1 MGCGVSMNARMSKS
15 EKAIKAAILI
25 QRWYRRYLAR
35 LEARRMCTWR
45 IFQSIEYHNEQ
56 DQLKLHNFF
65 IDMMDHIGDPG
76 PVQETQERSRFPV
89 LLQEDLTTGVKG
101 TDKESEEDVAS
112 EYESISVPPEY
123 TGLRLHFPLTVTQVT
138 QMVEYFREKKAL
150 HARYAIQLLHEARK
164 RLRLMGNI
172 NKATTGVLHEITICG
187 DLHGSLDDL
196 FVVFY
201 KNGLPSP
208 ETPYVF
214 NGDFVDR
221 GPHSV
226 EIALL
231 LLAFLL
237 VYPYQVFLNRGNHE
251 DYNMNLRYGFIKE
264 IIIKYKKNA
273 SVLVK
278 HFRDVFSWLPLA
290 TIIDKKIFIA
300 HGGIS
305 DTTDLE
311 CIATLERHKYI
322 TVLMPPSCDEDP
334 LGILTGRERIDLEW
348 RQVLDLLWSDPRG
361 KLGCGPN
368 TFRGG
373 GCYFGPD
380 VTGKFLKENDMQ
392 LIIRSHECK
401 YEGYEFTHN
410 GQVLTIFSASNYY
423 EEGSNRGAYVKIGP
437 DLQPRLVQYMCT
449 SFHTEKEM
457 ALSQRSERL
466 SIIEKAA
473 IVYLKEECYANKT
486 ALMEAFR
493 QMDPSDKGVITLRNW
508 IKTMTSV
515 LNLDLPWRALKNQL
529 VTTPD
534 RDLVYYKSLFET
546 FAVSHRF
553 KETSF
558 TEAMYRCRHELETI
572 FRAMDKDNSGFISM
586 DEFEES
592 CHILSQHMNT
602 PLPDDVIKDMAYSM
616 DFNHDGCIDF
626 NEFLEAFR
634 LVDGDFKRPCSED
647 T

>member
-1 MGCGVSMNARMSKS
+1 MGCGISMESAMTKS
-15 EKAIKAAILI
+15 EKAMKAAILI

-35 LEARRMCTWR
+35 LEARRMCTWK

-65 IDMMDHIGDPG
+65 IDMMDHVGDHG
-76 PVQETQERSRFPV
+76 PILQTQKKSPFPV
-89 LLQEDLTTGVKG
+89 LLQKDLTSGGVNG
-101 TDKESEEDVAS
+101 THDESEEDLVS
-112 EYESISVPPEY
+112 DYESIPVAADY
-123 TGLRLHFPLTVTQVT
+123 TGLRLDFPLTVTQVT
-138 QMVEYFREKKAL
+138 QMVEYFQEKKAL
-150 HARYAIQLLHEARK
+150 HARYAVQLLHEARK

-172 NKATTGVLHEITICG
+172 TRATTGVLHDITICG

-237 VYPYQVFLNRGNHE
+237 VYPNQVFLNRGNHE
-251 DYNMNLRYGFIKE
+251 DYHMNLRYGFIKE
-264 IIIKYKKNA
+264 IIVKYKKNA
-273 SVLVK
+273 TVMVK
-278 HFRDVFSWLPLA
+278 NFRDVFSWLPLA

-311 CIATLERHKYI
+311 CLASLERHKFI
-322 TVLMPPSCDEDP
+322 TALMPPTSDEDP
-334 LGILTGRERIDLEW
+334 LGILTGREKIDREW
-348 RQVLDLLWSDPRG
+348 RQILDLLWSDPRG

-380 VTGKFLKENDMQ
+380 VTGRFLKDNDMQ

-410 GQVLTIFSASNYY
+410 NQVLTIFSASNYY
-423 EEGSNRGAYVKIGP
+423 EEGSNRGAYVKIGA

-449 SFHTEKEM
+449 SFHMEKEM
-457 ALSQRSERL
+457 ALSQRI

-493 QMDPSDKGVITLRNW
+493 QMDPSDEGVITLRHW
-508 IKTMTSV
+508 IQTMTSV

-534 RDLVYYKSLFET
+534 RDLVSYKSLFET

-553 KETSF
+553 KETNF
-558 TEAMYRCRHELETI
+558 TEAMYRCRYELETI

-586 DEFEES
+586 DEFKES
-592 CHILSQHMNT
+592 CHILSKHINT
-602 PLPDDVIKDMAYSM
+602 PLPDDVIKDMAHSM

-634 LVDGDFKRPCSED
+634 LVDGDLKRPGPEE